1 MNESHFRRLPEVRAQ
16 PAPRASETEFDGGKI
31 PQFLYEESDGGVL
44 DVVGGAVSVLP
55 IWKAYEH

>member
-16 PAPRASETEFDGGKI
+16 PAPCASETEFDGGKI